1 MDCYKV
7 LGVSK
12 TASTEDIK
20 KAYKKL
26 ARKWHPD
33 KNPANQEEATR
44 KFKQVSEAYQILVD
58 ENKRRIYDLGGNQEA
73 CAGGGQNRGREQ
85 QKTYTYDFP
94 RPSDFDYPDTR
105 RRKFEFNEFESPGA
119 GIRRTRIRRDGVFA
133 DPFGTHA
140 HAHFVFKD
148 PDDVFREF
156 FGGRDPFADFLK
168 MDSHGDFLDPFGRRG
183 GQSDHHSDLGFGSM
197 FPEVRG
203 HQRSMFDD
211 FNEMEDILGIFFG
224 MGGSA
229 GRSRFRHRGPQSHTR
244 SRSSHPTAPHHRK
257 PHTNYSYRRQI

>member
-1 MDCYKV
+1 MDCYSV

-33 KNPANQEEATR
+33 KNPANQDEATR
-44 KFKQVSEAYQILVD
+44 KFKQVSEAYQVLVD
-58 ENKRRIYDLGGNQEA
+58 DKKRRVYDLGGSQESSV
-73 CAGGGQNRGREQ
+73 GGQQDRDQ
-85 QKTYTYDFP
+85 QRAYSYDFP
-94 RPSDFDYPDTR
+94 RPSDFDYPETR
-105 RRKFEFNEFESPGA
+105 RRKFEFDEFDSA

-140 HAHFVFKD
+140 HFVFRE

-168 MDSHGDFLDPFGRRG
+168 ADPRGEFLDPFGRRG
-183 GQSDHHSDLGFGSM
+183 GGLSGLHAHGSM

-203 HQRSMFDD
+203 HQRSLFDD

-224 MGGSA
+224 MGGPA
-229 GRSRFRHRGPQSHTR
+229 GRSRFRHRAPQSHTR
-244 SRSSHPTAPHHRK
+244 SRSSHPSASQHHRK
-257 PHTNYSYRRQI
+257 PHTNFSYRRH

>member
-1 MDCYKV
+1 MDCYNV
-7 LGVSK
+7 LGVPK

-26 ARKWHPD
+26 AKKWHPD

-44 KFKQVSEAYQILVD
+44 KFKQVSEAYQVLVD
-58 ENKRRIYDLGGNQEA
+58 DNRRRIYDLSGNTE
-73 CAGGGQNRGREQ
+73 AGGGGGQQRGREQ

-105 RRKFEFNEFESPGA
+105 RRKFEFDEFDGLGS
-119 GIRRTRIRRDGVFA
+119 GIRRTRIRRDGVYS
-133 DPFGTHA
+133 DPFGT

-156 FGGRDPFADFLK
+156 FGGCDPFADFL
-168 MDSHGDFLDPFGRRG
+168 DPFARRG
-183 GQSDHHSDLGFGSM
+183 GLRDHHAHVGFDSM

-203 HQRSMFDD
+203 HQMSMLDD
-211 FNEMEDILGIFFG
+211 FNEMEDIFGILFG
-224 MGGSA
+224 MGGLG
-229 GRSRFRHRGPQSHTR
+229 GRSRFQHRAPQIHTR
-244 SRSSHPTAPHHRK
+244 SRSSHPTSSHHRR
-257 PHTNYSYRRQI
+257 PHRRHFV

>member
-1 MDCYKV
+1 MDCYNV

-58 ENKRRIYDLGGNQEA
+58 DKKRRVYDLGGHQEA
-73 CAGGGQNRGREQ
+73 SGGGQNREREQ
-85 QKTYTYDFP
+85 QRAYTYDFP
-94 RPSDFDYPDTR
+94 RPSDFDYPETR
-105 RRKFEFNEFESPGA
+105 RRKFEFDEFDGAGA

-140 HAHFVFKD
+140 HFVFKD
-148 PDDVFREF
+148 PDDLFREF
-156 FGGRDPFADFLK
+156 FGGKDPFADFLK
-168 MDSHGDFLDPFGRRG
+168 VDPRGEFLDPFGRRG
-183 GQSDHHSDLGFGSM
+183 GLSDHHAHGGLGSI

-203 HQRSMFDD
+203 HQRSLFDD

-224 MGGSA
+224 MGGPA
-229 GRSRFRHRGPQSHTR
+229 GRSRFRHRNPQGHSR
-244 SRSSHPTAPHHRK
+244 SRSSHPTASQLHRK
-257 PHTNYSYRRQI
+257 PHTSYSYRRHI